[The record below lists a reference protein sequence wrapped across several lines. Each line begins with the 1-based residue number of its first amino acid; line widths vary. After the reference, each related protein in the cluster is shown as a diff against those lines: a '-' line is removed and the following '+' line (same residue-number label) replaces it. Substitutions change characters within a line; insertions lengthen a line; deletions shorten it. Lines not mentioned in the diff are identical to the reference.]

1 MSSHSTRS
9 PRFTTHIRATCG
21 IGVVALAFA
30 ASSGCKDSGQ
40 KVTPPPPVV
49 TASTPISG
57 AYKDFDEFT
66 ARVTAQ
72 EAAELRAR
80 VGGYL
85 EAVHFEAGDTVN
97 EGDLLFTID
106 QSTYQAFVAG
116 AEANLQVAKT
126 SEELARVTLE
136 RNKPLIAQGA
146 ISQQEFDVFAA
157 RYASSQAET
166 MAAQAAL
173 DSAKLDL
180 SFTEIRAPF
189 TGRMSANLIDPGN
202 LVVPNTTVLANL
214 VSQQPIYVY
223 FNIDEAA
230 LLRYR
235 SLRSSLPKSEEA
247 ETLREF
253 QIPVTLALGN
263 DDEFDIE
270 GVIDY
275 IDPEVDSTT
284 GTIRVRAFFANE
296 DGRLVPGLFGR
307 VRVTVAAPRDVVQLP
322 LRAIGTDQNNK
333 FVYVID
339 KDGVAQYRQVR
350 LGRESE
356 ALAVIEE
363 GISAGDKVVIDG
375 LLKIRPGS
383 KPEVRE
389 ADLSSF
395 RAPAP
400 AEPVAGTG
408 GEAEVATP

>member
-1 MSSHSTRS
+1 
-9 PRFTTHIRATCG
+9 
-21 IGVVALAFA
+21 
-30 ASSGCKDSGQ
+30 
-40 KVTPPPPVV
+40 
-49 TASTPISG
+49 
-57 AYKDFDEFT
+57 
-66 ARVTAQ
+66 
-72 EAAELRAR
+72 
-80 VGGYL
+80 
-85 EAVHFEAGDTVN
+85 
-97 EGDLLFTID
+97 
-106 QSTYQAFVAG
+106 
-116 AEANLQVAKT
+116 
-126 SEELARVTLE
+126 LARVTLD

-146 ISQQEFDVFAA
+146 ISQQEFDIFTA

-173 DSAKLDL
+173 DSATLDL

-189 TGRMSANLIDPGN
+189 KGRMSATNIDPGN
-202 LVVPNTTVLANL
+202 LVVPNTTVMANL

-223 FNIDEAA
+223 FNIDEGA

-235 SLRSSLPKSEEA
+235 KMRVELSEE
-247 ETLREF
+247 ESLKPLRDL
-253 QIPVTLALGN
+253 QIPVLLALGN
-263 DDEFDIE
+263 EKEFSIE

-275 IDPEVDSTT
+275 SDPEVDPAT
-284 GTIRVRAFFANE
+284 GTIRVRALFANE

-307 VRVTVAAPRDVVQLP
+307 VRVTVAAARDAIQLP

-339 KDGVAQYRQVR
+339 KDGTAQYRQVR

-356 ALAVIEE
+356 ALAVVEE
-363 GISAGDKVVIDG
+363 GLTAEDKVVIDG

-395 RAPAP
+395 RTPATV
-400 AEPVAGTG
+400 EPVASTG